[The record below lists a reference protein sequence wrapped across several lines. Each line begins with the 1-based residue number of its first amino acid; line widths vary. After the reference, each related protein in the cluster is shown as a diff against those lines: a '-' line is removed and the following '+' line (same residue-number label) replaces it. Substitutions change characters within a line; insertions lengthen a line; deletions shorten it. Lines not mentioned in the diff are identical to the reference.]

1 MWSVNSWPNPGDRS
15 IASRSASGTGC
26 PEGRISNSI
35 MVRNF
40 LGRMDQGPDGLAGY
54 SLGDVVAD
62 FDGGAAGPGALAL
75 DQVLGDRLLDPGGLG
90 GQAQVVAEHGGGQDS
105 RRRVGLALA
114 RDVGRAAVDRLEHAG
129 RGALRVDVAAGGQP
143 DPARHGGAQVGE
155 DVAEQVVGDDDVE
168 PLG

>member
-26 PEGRISNSI
+26 PDGRMSKSI

-40 LGRMDQGPDGLAGY
+40 LLARRQAFSLDSHAADLPGGSRGACRGGPAGAWVMAGRLAGY

-62 FDGGAAGPGALAL
+62 LDGGAAGPGALPL
-75 DQVLGDRLLDPGGLG
+75 DQVLGDRLLDAGGLG
-90 GQAQVVAEHGGGQDS
+90 GQAQVVAEHGGGQDG

-114 RDVGRAAVDRLEHAG
+114 RDVRRAA
-129 RGALRVDVAAGGQP
+129 
-143 DPARHGGAQVGE
+143 
-155 DVAEQVVGDDDVE
+155 
-168 PLG
+168 